1 MKKSWVGSLIITV
14 LLLVVFAFPV
24 AAATLGD
31 LEDPSVG
38 ILDQIWLVIQ
48 TYSKHALALVGLI
61 LLDVLLGVAVA
72 IREKTFDWTK
82 LGDFYLTMVLPMLIG
97 WVGFIIIT
105 NLASKEVL
113 GEDYGVIVGEVV
125 IWASWLAVV
134 ATIGKSIVLNAKALY
149 GSTLPFPAPDNLSNG
164 EG

>member
-1 MKKSWVGSLIITV
+1 MKRTWFGSLVITM
-14 LLLVVFAFPV
+14 LLLVFVVIPV
-24 AAATLGD
+24 AAATPG
-31 LEDPSVG
+31 EVSPG
-38 ILDQIWLVIQ
+38 ILDQIWMVIQ

-61 LLDVLLGVAVA
+61 ILDVLLGVAVA
-72 IREKTFDWTK
+72 IRKKLFDWSQ
-82 LGDFYLTMVLPMLIG
+82 LGDFYLSMVLPMLIG

-113 GEDYGVIVGEVV
+113 GPEFGVIVGDVV

-134 ATIGKSIVLNAKALY
+134 ATIGKSIIVNAKGLY
-149 GSTLPFPAPDNLSNG
+149 GSMLPFPAPDNPNG

>member
-1 MKKSWVGSLIITV
+1 MKSSWFGLVIAM
-14 LLLVVFAFPV
+14 LLLVCVAFPV
-24 AAATLGD
+24 AAAAGGV
-31 LEDPSVG
+31 SVEADIG

-72 IREKTFDWTK
+72 IRSKTFDWAK

-113 GEDYGVIVGEVV
+113 GPEYGVIVGDVV

-134 ATIGKSIVLNAKALY
+134 ATIGKSIVVNANGLY
-149 GSTLPFPAPDNLSNG
+149 GTLLPFPTPDDPNG

>member
-1 MKKSWVGSLIITV
+1 MKRTWFGSLVITM
-14 LLLVVFAFPV
+14 LLLVFVVIPV
-24 AAATLGD
+24 AAATPG
-31 LEDPSVG
+31 EVSPG
-38 ILDQIWLVIQ
+38 ILDQIWMVIQ

-61 LLDVLLGVAVA
+61 ILDVLLGVAVA
-72 IREKTFDWTK
+72 IRKKLFDWSQ
-82 LGDFYLTMVLPMLIG
+82 LGDFYLSMVLPMLIG

-113 GEDYGVIVGEVV
+113 GPEFGVIVGDVV

-134 ATIGKSIVLNAKALY
+134 ATIGKSIIVNAKGLY
-149 GSTLPFPAPDNLSNG
+149 GSMLPFPEPDNPNG